1 MFTSC
6 LCVWMELSFWTRAW
20 TERELTLVR
29 NPARVCQSRSSAL
42 SPSLPVN
49 VCWAGTKY
57 VQQFTCVCLSPWA
70 SDVLTRSHTFLV
82 PVAVFYCFPASTKR
96 RTASVL
102 SGNVLYVMQ
111 FYVYFVP
118 LSSSS
123 FFTLRV
129 LKMWSA
135 GALAAFH
142 VPWKHIKERIHF
154 CSFHSFIIHVQNE
167 DKGERAELFCCR
179 HRSALSLPNIDKC
192 SWFFR
197 NLSINN
203 S

>member
-29 NPARVCQSRSSAL
+29 NPARVCQSHSSAL

-57 VQQFTCVCLSPWA
+57 VQQFTCVFLSLWA

-82 PVAVFYCFPASTKR
+82 PVAVFYCFPASKEGQP
-96 RTASVL
+96 VFW
-102 SGNVLYVMQ
+102 VEM

-118 LSSSS
+118 LSYSS
-123 FFTLRV
+123 FLRLGFSKCGQRVHWQHFTCPESTSR
-129 LKMWSA
+129 KEFTSA
-135 GALAAFH
+135 HF
-142 VPWKHIKERIHF
+142 IH
-154 CSFHSFIIHVQNE
+154 S
-167 DKGERAELFCCR
+167 
-179 HRSALSLPNIDKC
+179 
-192 SWFFR
+192 
-197 NLSINN
+197 
-203 S
+203 